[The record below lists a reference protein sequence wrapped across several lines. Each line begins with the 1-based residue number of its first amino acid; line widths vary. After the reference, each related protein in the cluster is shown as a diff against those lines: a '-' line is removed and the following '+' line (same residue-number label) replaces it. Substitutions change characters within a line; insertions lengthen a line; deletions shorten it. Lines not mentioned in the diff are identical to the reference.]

1 MKYLHKLKNIS
12 SLKKIIK
19 EYKEKGQKIVFT
31 NGCFDIIHPGHIKIL
46 KSAKSHGDILV
57 VALNSDS
64 SVKKLKGPRRPIL
77 NQKARVQIVS
87 ALEFIDYVILFNE
100 TTPYALIKEI
110 QPDILVKGGDW
121 KMENI
126 VGRNVVKKVIRV
138 KPDKNYSTT
147 AVINKILK
155 TYHDET

>member
-19 EYKEKGQKIVFT
+19 EYKEKGQTIVFT
-31 NGCFDIIHPGHIKIL
+31 NGCFDIIHPGHIKVF

-64 SVKKLKGPRRPIL
+64 SIKKLKGPRRPIL
-77 NQKARVQIVS
+77 NQKARAQIIS
-87 ALEFIDYVILFNE
+87 ALEFVDYVILFNE
-100 TTPYALIKEI
+100 ATPYALIKKV

-121 KMENI
+121 KIKNI

-147 AVINKILK
+147 AIINKILK
-155 TYHDET
+155 TYRNET